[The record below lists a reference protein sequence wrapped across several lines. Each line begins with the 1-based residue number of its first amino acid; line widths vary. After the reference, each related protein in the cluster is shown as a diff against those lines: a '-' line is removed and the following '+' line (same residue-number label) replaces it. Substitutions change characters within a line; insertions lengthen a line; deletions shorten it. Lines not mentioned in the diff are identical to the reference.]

1 MISFTV
7 PEDLKEINVRN
18 FLRRHCEVSERL
30 LRRLKQTENGI
41 TCNGKLMK
49 STDILHSGDCLVL
62 RTEEKSSDILPA
74 ELPVSIVYEDS
85 SMILWNKPPGM
96 PVHPV
101 HDHQNDT
108 LANAARLHAD
118 QMGEVYPFRAVNRL
132 DKDTSGLV
140 LTAKT
145 RYAAAFLPN
154 HVQKTYLAL
163 CEGYIGQDGTID
175 APIRLKPG
183 HTIQRETGA
192 DGIAA
197 VTHYS
202 VIRHYEDK
210 YTLIRLSLETGRTHQ
225 IRVHM
230 SSVGHPLAG
239 DDMYGGSRERFPR
252 QCLHC
257 SEMSFIH
264 PETRELC
271 RFQADIDFF
280 EECTTGSF

>member
-1 MISFTV
+1 MIRFTV
-7 PEDLKEINVRN
+7 PETIEEINVRN

-41 TCNGKLMK
+41 TCNGQLMK
-49 STDILHSGDCLVL
+49 STDILHGGDCLLL
-62 RTEEKSSDILPA
+62 RTEESGSDILPVN
-74 ELPVSIVYEDS
+74 LPVSIVYEDS
-85 SMILWNKPPGM
+85 SIIVWNKPPGM

-108 LANAARLHAD
+108 LANAARFHAD
-118 QMGEVYPFRAVNRL
+118 QTGEVYPFRAVNRL

-145 RYAAAFLPN
+145 RYAAGFLPG

-163 CEGYIGQDGTID
+163 CEGLITEDGTIN

-183 HTIQRETGA
+183 HTIQREVGEG
-192 DGIAA
+192 GIAA
-197 VTHYS
+197 VTHYT
-202 VIRHYEDK
+202 VVGHYESQ
-210 YTLIRLSLETGRTHQ
+210 YTLLRLTLETGRTHQ

-257 SEMSFIH
+257 SGMSLIH
-264 PETRELC
+264 PETREQC
-271 RFQADIDFF
+271 CFQADIDFF
-280 EECTTGSF
+280 RECSVQ